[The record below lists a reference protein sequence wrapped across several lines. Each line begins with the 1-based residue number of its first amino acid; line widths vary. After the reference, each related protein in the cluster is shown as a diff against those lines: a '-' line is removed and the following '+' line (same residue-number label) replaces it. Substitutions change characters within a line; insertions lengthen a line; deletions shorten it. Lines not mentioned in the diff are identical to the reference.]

1 MTDPA
6 PGVEIYVDGAFY
18 EGRIGY
24 GVVILRGGEVVTEL
38 CGPAPANMDPS
49 IRQVAGELAATLRAM
64 EWCTENGVTEAT
76 VYFDYNGIQMWATGK
91 WKTNTPDT
99 RAYAESMRASP
110 VRVKWQKVA
119 AHTGVTWNERA
130 DQLAKQGAS
139 GSAGKGTAKPPQ
151 PAAVPDALIEEAAT
165 LGRTFAAFL
174 TEHNIPAGYKGILN
188 NMYSRVALSAGGFA
202 DIYNTPK
209 KRCHLYLNGVKS
221 PLAER
226 VTALWEAFIA
236 GR

>member
-1 MTDPA
+1 MTDTA
-6 PGVEIYVDGAFY
+6 SSTNVEIYVDGAFY

-24 GVVILRGGEVVTEL
+24 GVVILRGGEVVAEL
-38 CGPAPANMDPS
+38 SGPAPAEMDS
-49 IRQVAGELAATLRAM
+49 AIRQVAGELAATMQAM
-64 EWCTENGVTEAT
+64 NWCIQNGVSEAT
-76 VYFDYNGIQMWATGK
+76 VYFDYNGIQMWATGQ

-99 RAYAESMRASP
+99 RAYAAFMRACP

-119 AHTGVTWNERA
+119 AHTGVQWNERA

-139 GSAGKGTAKPPQ
+139 GGAGAPKAL
-151 PAAVPDALIEEAAT
+151 PAAVPDGLIEEADR
-165 LGRTFAAFL
+165 LGRAFAAFL
-174 TEHNIPAGYKGILN
+174 TEHGIAAGYKGILN
-188 NMYSRVALSAGGFA
+188 NMYSRVALRVGGFV

-209 KRCHLYLNGVKS
+209 KRRHLSLNGVKS
-221 PLAER
+221 PTSER